1 MDKLNE
7 IVEFALALH
16 AAASIVVAAT
26 PTPKDDNILGK
37 VYKVIEFFALAIG
50 KAKQRWLINRLVP
63 PNTTV
68 LFFNYFS

>member
-1 MDKLNE
+1 MDKLNQ

-26 PTPKDDNILGK
+26 PTPKDDQILGK

-50 KAKQRWLINRLVP
+50 KAKQK
-63 PNTTV
+63 
-68 LFFNYFS
+68 